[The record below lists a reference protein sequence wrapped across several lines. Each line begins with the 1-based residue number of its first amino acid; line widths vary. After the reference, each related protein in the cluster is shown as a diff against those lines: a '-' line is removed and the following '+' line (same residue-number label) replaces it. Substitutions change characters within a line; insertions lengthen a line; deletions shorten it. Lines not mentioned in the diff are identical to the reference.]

1 MVNRS
6 FPVFERLDLVEWQ
19 ACRRLALFCHY
30 RPLLALLRLASRLG
44 DWPAWVVL
52 IACQPLIHGQRIG
65 WHVALQF
72 AVTAVVGIVVYRLLK
87 TRLCRERPFITF
99 TTIPCTMPPLDRY
112 SFPSGHTLHAVS
124 FATLTADTMPWLML
138 VIAPLAAL
146 IAASRVGLGLHYLSD
161 VAAGALLG
169 LVLAKSS
176 LWLFPVTLTVAAP

>member
-44 DWPAWVVL
+44 DWPAWVLL
-52 IACQPLIHGQRIG
+52 IACQPLIHGHAG
-65 WHVALQF
+65 WHVVVQF
-72 AVTAVVGIVVYRLLK
+72 ATTAVVGIMVYRLLK

-99 TTIPCTMPPLDRY
+99 TAIPCTMPPMDRY
-112 SFPSGHTLHAVS
+112 SFPSGHTMHAVS
-124 FATLTADTMPWLML
+124 FATLTAATAPWLL
-138 VIAPLAAL
+138 AIIAPLALL
-146 IAASRVGLGLHYLSD
+146 IAASRVGLGLHYMSD

-169 LVLAKSS
+169 LLLAKAS
-176 LWLFPVTLTVAAP
+176 LWLYPATLVTAVLP

>member
-19 ACRRLALFCHY
+19 ACRRLAVFCHY

-52 IACQPLIHGQRIG
+52 IGCQPLIHGDAG
-65 WHVALQF
+65 WHIAVQF
-72 AVTAVVGIVVYRLLK
+72 GVTAVVAITVYRLLK

-99 TTIPCTMPPLDRY
+99 TAIPCTMPPLDRY

-124 FATLTADTMPWLML
+124 FTTLTAATAPWLLL
-138 VIAPLAAL
+138 VVAPLAAL
-146 IAASRVGLGLHYLSD
+146 IAASRVGLGLHYMSD
-161 VAAGALLG
+161 VAAGALIG
-169 LVLAKSS
+169 LVLAKVS
-176 LWLFPVTLTVAAP
+176 LWLYPVTLATAVL

>member
-6 FPVFERLDLVEWQ
+6 FPVFERLDLAEWQ
-19 ACRRLALFCHY
+19 ACRRLAVFCHY

-44 DWPAWVVL
+44 DWPAWVLL
-52 IACQPLIHGQRIG
+52 IACQPLFHDSRIG
-65 WHVALQF
+65 WHIAVQF
-72 AVTAVVGIVVYRLLK
+72 AATAMVGIVIYRLLK

-124 FATLTADTMPWLML
+124 FTTLTAATAPWLLL
-138 VIAPLAAL
+138 VVAPLAAL
-146 IAASRVGLGLHYLSD
+146 IAASRVGLGLHYMSD

-169 LVLAKSS
+169 LALAKAS
-176 LWLFPVTLTVAAP
+176 LWLYPVTLAAAL